1 MNTLAL
7 GPSWLDPD
15 YLLNTFGLPGLLLI
29 VFAESG
35 LLIGFF
41 LPGDSLLFTTGLL
54 VTTGDLKYPLWL
66 VCVLVALAA
75 IIGDQ
80 VGYLFGRKVGPALF
94 KRPDS
99 RLFKQENVEKAHEF
113 FEKYGPK
120 SLVLARFVPI
130 VRTFTP
136 IIAGVSRMD
145 YRSFITFNIIGGIL
159 WGVGV
164 TLLGAALG
172 KIDFVH
178 ENIEMILILIV
189 LISVVPIL
197 IEFLRARGKSKKE
210 AAAHQGDDHGP
221 SDGGPAEGPRGGTG
235 EDGQGPAAHQHTGD
249 RTAPYGGGAYGSQYG
264 PGQGAPYGGGQGAQ
278 YGDGGYGA
286 AQAGQYGAQADQY
299 GQGQGGRQQAAGQYG
314 GQDTPYGGQ
323 YAGGQG
329 AQYSGGQYGAPD
341 QGGQQGSQYGAPQGQ
356 YGAGQY
362 GGQDTPY
369 GGQYAGGQGA
379 QYSGGQYGAPD
390 QGGQQGGQYGAPDQ
404 GGQYGAPQG
413 RYDAGQGGQYDPY
426 GSGRPAPYDPAGHDG
441 RYAGGRPGQPAQ
453 PGEYTGGDPYGDRPA
468 ARPGDGQEDD
478 PGQYGWE
485 NRR

>member
-66 VCVLVALAA
+66 VCFLITLAA

-80 VGYLFGRKVGPALF
+80 VGYLFGRKVGPSLF

-120 SLVLARFVPI
+120 SLVLARFVPV

-164 TLLGAALG
+164 TVLGAALG

-178 ENIEMILILIV
+178 ANIEMILLLIV
-189 LISVVPIL
+189 LISVLPIV
-197 IEFLRARGKSKKE
+197 IEFLRARSKSKKAG
-210 AAAHQGDDHGP
+210 AAQQGGDHGP
-221 SDGGPAEGPRGGTG
+221 SDGGPAAGSHGGAG
-235 EDGQGPAAHQHTGD
+235 DDGQGPAAQQYTGD
-249 RTAPYGGGAYGSQYG
+249 QAAPYDAGRYGSTYG
-264 PGQGAPYGGGQGAQ
+264 TDQGAQ
-278 YGDGGYGA
+278 YDGGGYGT
-286 AQAGQYGAQADQY
+286 GQP
-299 GQGQGGRQQAAGQYG
+299 GQYG
-314 GQDTPYGGQ
+314 GQP
-323 YAGGQG
+323 
-329 AQYSGGQYGAPD
+329 GQYGT
-341 QGGQQGSQYGAPQGQ
+341 GQPGQ
-356 YGAGQY
+356 YGTGQPGQY
-362 GGQDTPY
+362 GGQ
-369 GGQYAGGQGA
+369 GGQQSAAQYGAAQGNQYGGA
-379 QYSGGQYGAPD
+379 QYGSPQGGAQYGSPQGGVQYGSAQYGSPQGGAQYGNGQGGQYGD
-390 QGGQQGGQYGAPDQ
+390 GQGQYGTGQGGQYGAADQ
-404 GGQYGAPQG
+404 GQYA
-413 RYDAGQGGQYDPY
+413 AGQGGQYGNGQADQY
-426 GSGRPAPYDPAGHDG
+426 GVAGQGAQNGTGQGGQYGGQAAPYNGAHDG
-441 RYAGGRPGQPAQ
+441 RYGGARPGPYA
-453 PGEYTGGDPYGDRPA
+453 EGGAPYGDRPA
-468 ARPGDGQEDD
+468 AGPGDGQEDD
-478 PGQYGWE
+478 PGQYGRQ